1 MKKLFLLAFALCSLS
16 SLKAQSDSSY
26 LEVGVNAIRLVYIG
40 LVDRDLDTEVWNPY
54 MLTASYGMK
63 RFSLRFGLGYESTF
77 RQELPTDA
85 NGQTTTDTTS
95 KHVDVRFGA
104 GWEIGLGEKW
114 SVKVGADFI
123 SSQRFSAF
131 EAKFTNESGE
141 LVENIHEFTYDEKGI
156 SPFIYV
162 QRHLTKKVSVGT
174 EILWRMSGYSMTDSD
189 KSNLNSAQIIKE
201 YEGTKRILQAPTA
214 LFVNVRF

>member
-1 MKKLFLLAFALCSLS
+1 MKKLFLIAIALFTFS
-16 SLKAQSDSSY
+16 SSKAQSDSSY
-26 LEVGVNAIRLVYIG
+26 LELGVNAVRLVNIG
-40 LVDRDLDTEVWNPY
+40 LVDRDLNTDVWNPY
-54 MLTASYGMK
+54 MLTGSYGMK
-63 RFSLRFGLGYESTF
+63 RFSLRFGMGYESTF
-77 RQELPTDA
+77 RQELPTVS

-114 SVKVGADFI
+114 SVKLGADFI
-123 SSQRFSAF
+123 SSQRFAGF
-131 EAKFTNESGE
+131 EAKFTNEAGE
-141 LVENIHEFTYDEKGI
+141 LVENIHEFSYDEKGV
-156 SPFIYV
+156 SPFIYI
-162 QRHLTKKVSVGT
+162 QRHLSKKVSVGT
-174 EILWRMSGYSMTDSD
+174 EILWRMSAYSMTDSD